1 VSSAAPVNFASAVR
15 QIFPGLGSAARVM
28 TRAPTRATVRPMKEW
43 IARLRGVL
51 ERHPF
56 AVDAAIA
63 VVLAGL
69 VLADLF
75 TSGDYYTASKAIYV
89 PAALL
94 MTLPLAWRRRYPLPV
109 CVVVMGALAALAL
122 AVGSAPTPDM
132 ALPAWLLAVFSVA
145 AHCDRR
151 DAVIGGAFSIGA
163 GLVWMGVDDFLF
175 PVVVFGGA
183 WCAGRLVRQRHVYAV
198 TLEERNVALERAR
211 ETDARI
217 AAAEE
222 RARIAR
228 ELHDVVSH
236 TLGVIVVQAGAER
249 LHLPPDSSS
258 RDAFASIER
267 SGREALEEMGRL
279 LGMLRVD
286 GERPALVP
294 QPSLDRLD
302 ELLDRVR
309 STGLDVEL
317 VVEGDPRELGG
328 GLDVSA
334 YRIVQEALTNTVRHS
349 KSRHCRVRLRWEA
362 AALEI
367 EVADDGVGPSADA
380 SPPGHGLTGIR
391 ERVALYGGA
400 LVTGRSDLGGYLV
413 VARLPVPAA

>member
-1 VSSAAPVNFASAVR
+1 MR
-15 QIFPGLGSAARVM
+15 R
-28 TRAPTRATVRPMKEW
+28 
-43 IARLRGVL
+43 IARLRAAL
-51 ERHPF
+51 ERRPF
-56 AVDAAIA
+56 AVDATIA
-63 VVLAGL
+63 VLLAGL
-69 VLADLF
+69 VIGDLL

-89 PAALL
+89 PAGLL

-109 CVVVMGALAALAL
+109 CFIVMGALAAQAL

-132 ALPAWLLAVFSVA
+132 ALPAWLLAIYSVA
-145 AHCDRR
+145 AHCDRS
-151 DAVIGGAFSIGA
+151 DALVGGAASVVA
-163 GLVWMGVDDFLF
+163 GLVWIGIDDFLF

-183 WCAGRLVRQRHVYAV
+183 WCAGRLVRQRQVHAAA
-198 TLEERNVALERAR
+198 LEERNAALERAR
-211 ETDARI
+211 ETHARI

-236 TLGVIVVQAGAER
+236 TLGVIVMQAGAER
-249 LHLPPDSSS
+249 LHLAPGSSS
-258 RDAFASIER
+258 REAFASIER

-294 QPSLDRLD
+294 QPSLERLD

-309 STGLDVEL
+309 STGLDIGL
-317 VVEGDPRELGG
+317 IVEGDPRELGG

-349 KSRHCRVRLRWEA
+349 RSRRCRVRLRWEA

-367 EVADDGVGPSADA
+367 EIADDGVGPPADPA
-380 SPPGHGLTGIR
+380 PGHGLTGIR